1 MCDLEGIGKEV
12 NKAKSSFSDVL
23 LQCLKLDAL
32 SAEDAQWILVRER
45 EQTCARYISSSSCTY
60 LKTIMFLDSV
70 SFPSPTQRQSL
81 GEGNWC

>member
-32 SAEDAQWILVRER
+32 SAEDAQWLLVRE
-45 EQTCARYISSSSCTY
+45 
-60 LKTIMFLDSV
+60 
-70 SFPSPTQRQSL
+70 
-81 GEGNWC
+81 